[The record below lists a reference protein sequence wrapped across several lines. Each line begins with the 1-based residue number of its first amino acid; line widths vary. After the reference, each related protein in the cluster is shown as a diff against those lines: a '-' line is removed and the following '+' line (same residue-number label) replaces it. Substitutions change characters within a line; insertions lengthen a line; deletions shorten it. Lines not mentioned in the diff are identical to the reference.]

1 MFISSVVVVVGA
13 TLLTLSSLMHNF
25 VIMFI
30 SLTLIGIG
38 LLAGIDRQLEQ
49 KYRNNKLTKSL
60 NEAFSRIYDLEVK
73 VVVLNAKQG
82 VSYVHDIEHSCDKD
96 SDYEMNEFESNKI
109 EV

>member
-25 VIMFI
+25 VVMFI

-38 LLAGIDRQLEQ
+38 LLVGIDRQLEQ
-49 KYRNNKLTKSL
+49 EYKNNKLTKSL

-82 VSYVHDIEHSCDKD
+82 ISYVHDIEHSCDKAN
-96 SDYEMNEFESNKI
+96 DYEMKEFESNKI

>member
-25 VIMFI
+25 VVMFI
-30 SLTLIGIG
+30 SLALIGIG
-38 LLAGIDRQLEQ
+38 LLVGIDRQLEQ
-49 KYRNNKLTKSL
+49 KYRNSKLTKSL

-82 VSYVHDIEHSCDKD
+82 ISYVHDIEHSCDENTDREMKEIKD
-96 SDYEMNEFESNKI
+96 NRTEA
-109 EV
+109 

>member
-13 TLLTLSSLMHNF
+13 VSLTLTSLMHNL
-25 VIMFI
+25 ILMFI
-30 SLTLIGIG
+30 SLSLICIG
-38 LLAGIDRQLEQ
+38 LLIGVSCQFEQ
-49 KYRNNKLTKSL
+49 NHKNNELTKSL

-82 VSYVHDIEHSCDKD
+82 ISYVYNLEHSCNENTDREMKEIKD
-96 SDYEMNEFESNKI
+96 NRT